1 MTRARRLVDAVVQ
14 ERLSQI
20 PGWSLKDGK
29 LHREFK
35 FANFV
40 EAFAFM
46 TASALEAEKL
56 NHHPEW
62 SNVWATVKVDLT
74 THHAQGI
81 TDLDFEL
88 ASRMEVHA
96 RTNGEA

>member
-1 MTRARRLVDAVVQ
+1 MALKLTDATIQ
-14 ERLSQI
+14 KHLETL
-20 PGWSLKDGK
+20 PGWSLQNGK
-29 LHREFK
+29 LHREFQ

-46 TASALEAEKL
+46 TASALEAEKM

-74 THHAQGI
+74 THDAGGI
-81 TDLDFEL
+81 TELDFQL
-88 ASRMEVHA
+88 AERMQAHA
-96 RTNGEA
+96 VTRGH